1 MGQRKRG
8 GLVLNNAIDDLLNV
22 YAYWWASGAADPAD
36 RAREEE
42 SCRLAE
48 EALRKQ
54 DARDEIDQFGA
65 KRCPFCGGEADMKP
79 EGDYHEMTCRDCGV
93 AKQGRTYEQA
103 LAEWNYRRIK

>member
-1 MGQRKRG
+1 M
-8 GLVLNNAIDDLLNV
+8 NNAIDDLLNV

-54 DARDEIDQFGA
+54 EG
-65 KRCPFCGGEADMKP
+65 MKP
-79 EGDYHEMTCRDCGV
+79 SGGSEYSCMVCERDVAYGDEYCWHCGQ
-93 AKQGRTYEQA
+93 KLNWE
-103 LAEWNYRRIK
+103 E